1 MEVVAVFVK
10 RHDGISGIYDNSS
23 AVGSETAFIIAA
35 TRGHSYPLS
44 CSCTV
49 LFLIFMLLWRLK
61 SMIFFFFLDWL
72 HIGEI

>member
-1 MEVVAVFVK
+1 MSVK
-10 RHDGISGIYDNSS
+10 RDDGISGIYDNSS

-35 TRGHSYPLS
+35 TRGHSFPLS

-49 LFLIFMLLWRLK
+49 LFDCDFYVVVETEK
-61 SMIFFFFLDWL
+61 HDFSFFLDWL